1 MSELKKKFYRDTRR
15 GKVGGVCAGIARY
28 FGWEVWVV
36 RVVAI
41 TALILMGKLT
51 FIAYIA
57 AWIIFDKEP
66 ATTSHGGQVLKET
79 TTVERTSDGRAIEVK
94 TRVWEAGEPPKEA
107 LKDIQARFQ
116 QMEQSIRNMETYV
129 TSSEFKV
136 RQEFNQL

>member
-1 MSELKKKFYRDTRR
+1 MNEIKRQFYRDTRR
-15 GKVGGVCAGIARY
+15 GKIGGVCAGIARY

-41 TALILMGKLT
+41 TALILMSKLT

-66 ATTSHGGQVLKET
+66 VSTSGGSPVIKET
-79 TTVERTSDGRAIEVK
+79 TTLERTSDGRAIEVK

-107 LKDIQARFQ
+107 LKDIQLRFE
-116 QMEQSIRNMETYV
+116 QMEQSIRSMETYV

-136 RQEFNQL
+136 RQEFNRL